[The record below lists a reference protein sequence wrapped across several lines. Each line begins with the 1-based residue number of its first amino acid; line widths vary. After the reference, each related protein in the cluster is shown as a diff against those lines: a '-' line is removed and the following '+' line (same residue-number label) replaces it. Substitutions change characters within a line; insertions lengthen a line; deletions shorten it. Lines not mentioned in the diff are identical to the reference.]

1 MKSHKIILE
10 KNPYVSGY
18 ENWSDARCSSASL
31 SDASEFD
38 LKDGTVLID
47 FPPTPN
53 GLLKG

>member
-1 MKSHKIILE
+1 MKSQKNILE

-47 FPPTPN
+47 FPPNPN